1 MKLAEVIIPIY
12 NEEKVL
18 KKQCRILS
26 KFFDNLIGKKK
37 WSFIFVDNGSTDNSK
52 KIIKEIVKSDGKYFF
67 KQNPNYGTALRAG
80 MINCN
85 SKFAFICDIDQWDL
99 PFFSWCW
106 AHKEKYD
113 HMLGSRRSDPTINKA
128 PKLRKILSLGLNIMI
143 AILFNYMGTD
153 THGPKFVNMK
163 KIKKI
168 VKKVKSRR
176 GQFDTELLIRLSRG
190 GFKIA
195 EAPIKHYETRKNKF
209 PIFKKVSWNIFA
221 LLKMYFFLK
230 DIKWKKKIYFNQF
243 CREDV
248 LKIYKKN

>member
-1 MKLAEVIIPIY
+1 M
-12 NEEKVL
+12 
-18 KKQCRILS
+18 
-26 KFFDNLIGKKK
+26 
-37 WSFIFVDNGSTDNSK
+37 FIFIEVEIVGRELLGKILLSRALINDDT
-52 KIIKEIVKSDGKYFF
+52 KIIISDRNKI
-67 KQNPNYGTALRAG
+67 KKLILNNKIKNSILIIKDINPR
-80 MINCN
+80 
-85 SKFAFICDIDQWDL
+85 DL

-106 AHKEKYD
+106 VHREKYD

-195 EAPIKHYETRKNKF
+195 EAPIEHYETRKNKF

-230 DIKWKKKIYFNQF
+230 DLKWKKKIFFNQF

-248 LKIYKKN
+248 LKIYKKKLRLK